1 MNPPLG
7 PVHTNPDIFV
17 IAYFLFYTN
26 GSPVHTNPLNPL
38 IHPRPILG
46 KTFAVRGLNER
57 NYRVNPTRN
66 TKV

>member
-1 MNPPLG
+1 MSQMNPPFYLG

-26 GSPVHTNPLNPL
+26 GLPVHTNPLNPL

-46 KTFAVRGLNER
+46 KTFAVSKISGFL
-57 NYRVNPTRN
+57 
-66 TKV
+66 